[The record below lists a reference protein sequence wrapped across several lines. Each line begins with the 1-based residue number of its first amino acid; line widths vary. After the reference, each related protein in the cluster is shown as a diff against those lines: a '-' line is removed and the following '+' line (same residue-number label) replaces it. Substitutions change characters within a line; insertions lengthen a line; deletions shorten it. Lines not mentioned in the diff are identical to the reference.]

1 MYIYRKIAL
10 ASAFAVLF
18 APLGMLS
25 AEVDSAGQ
33 QQRESEA
40 RQQGKERRE
49 DADQRQQAERSR
61 DLQQRQ
67 EDERREDAER
77 QREMEQRQ
85 DAERRQD
92 AEHRRDTD
100 QRQEVERRQDAERR
114 RDGAARAMA
123 PGQIRADELVGQKVI
138 SRQNDRGVGKV
149 TGFVMDESGQID
161 AAIIEQGGFLGF
173 FTSEVAVPWHQI
185 EIAADG
191 KTMTTHLDRKQLRN
205 ATPYER
211 D

>member
-1 MYIYRKIAL
+1 MQQYRKIAL
-10 ASAFAVLF
+10 VSAFAVLL

-25 AEVDSAGQ
+25 AVVDSADQ
-33 QQRESEA
+33 QQQASEP
-40 RQQGKERRE
+40 RQQAKERRE
-49 DADQRQQAERSR
+49 AADQRQQAERSR
-61 DLQQRQ
+61 DLQHRQ

-100 QRQEVERRQDAERR
+100 QRQEAERRQDAERR

-138 SRQNDRGVGKV
+138 SRQNDREVGKV
-149 TGFVMDESGQID
+149 TGFIMDEGGQID
-161 AAIIEQGGFLGF
+161 AAIIEHGGFLGF
-173 FTSEVAVPWHQI
+173 FTSEVTVPWHQI
-185 EIAADG
+185 ELAADG
-191 KTMTTHLDRKQLRN
+191 KTMTTYLDRKQVRN
-205 ATPYER
+205 ARPYER
-211 D
+211 N